1 LFTDNKYYLYGNI
14 RVKEYLSI
22 KDIMDFLKLIQEGRV
37 DDFKAKYSQKFGT
50 DNANK
55 IIMAVPQ
62 KYLDWAGKHLDM
74 VNFEENLSKVA
85 QALQKFEKISSNLP
99 ITDLFQYKNIGQLL
113 SALSDYY
120 NRQRRVVNK
129 VEGGNVVYDDGR
141 YFVVNPLTHDSSCYY
156 GKGTK
161 WCTSADTDHQF
172 KKYNEDGKLFYI
184 LDKNATT
191 NDKFYKVAL
200 LQKFDGDRTYYDAL
214 DETVKNGW
222 ILNTNKLNQI
232 LSSVDEYIKLEYP
245 EQVKIYT
252 DKELAKKEKQRLANL
267 RIQQILKERQDE
279 AQERRLD
286 GEWTLDDNCPEIGLK
301 AHALLINL
309 SENFDVDIITNQD
322 IGEIA
327 RIQNEIDRLQ
337 LEYDNDEEVRGD
349 LLDEISELEDEITE
363 FENKIDVY
371 NIIPTG
377 SFYATSQFE
386 VIGVPNLEDRTYA
399 VGDEDEMQRSAYEY
413 VDQLIDDIGYRGFNP
428 TFAKEFID
436 EKAIISYAEDLYYD
450 DVYNNTENYLDI
462 SEKNL
467 SDEQEEKIG
476 ILNSKIEKYKS
487 LISSFEDEIDND
499 EMESENNDEI
509 IEKIDEL
516 NDEITEMETE
526 IQDEIENPEGSFPDD
541 LIEDIIEK
549 QLKEVRYDVTSFMD
563 EWGLD
568 WEEYVDKDEFINGVV
583 DADGYGHTLNGY
595 DGTAEEI
602 TVLGDLYYVMR
613 ID

>member
-1 LFTDNKYYLYGNI
+1 
-14 RVKEYLSI
+14 
-22 KDIMDFLKLIQEGRV
+22 MDFLKLIQEGRV

-55 IIMAVPQ
+55 IIVAVPQ

-74 VNFEENLSKVA
+74 VNFEENFLKVA

-436 EKAIISYAEDLYYD
+436 EKAIISYAEDLFND
-450 DVYNNTENYLDI
+450 DVYNNTENYVDN
-462 SEKNL
+462 SQRNL
-467 SDEQEEKIG
+467 SDGQEEKIG

>member
-1 LFTDNKYYLYGNI
+1 
-14 RVKEYLSI
+14 
-22 KDIMDFLKLIQEGRV
+22 MDFLKLIQEGRV

-74 VNFEENLSKVA
+74 VNFEENFSKVT
-85 QALQKFEKISSNLP
+85 QALQRFEKISSNLP

-436 EKAIISYAEDLYYD
+436 EKAIISYAEDLFND
-450 DVYNNTENYLDI
+450 DVYNNTENYVDN
-462 SEKNL
+462 SQRNL
-467 SDEQEEKIG
+467 SDGQEEKIG

>member
-1 LFTDNKYYLYGNI
+1 
-14 RVKEYLSI
+14 
-22 KDIMDFLKLIQEGRV
+22 
-37 DDFKAKYSQKFGT
+37 
-50 DNANK
+50 
-55 IIMAVPQ
+55 
-62 KYLDWAGKHLDM
+62 
-74 VNFEENLSKVA
+74 
-85 QALQKFEKISSNLP
+85 
-99 ITDLFQYKNIGQLL
+99 LL

-267 RIQQILKERQDE
+267 RIQQILKEKQDE
-279 AQERRLD
+279 AQERRLN

-371 NIIPTG
+371 NIIPNG
-377 SFYATSQFE
+377 SFYSTSQFE

-399 VGDEDEMQRSAYEY
+399 VGDEDEMQRSAYDY

-436 EKAIISYAEDLYYD
+436 EKVVISYAEDLYND
-450 DVYNNTENYLDI
+450 DVYNNTENYLDN
-462 SEKNL
+462 SERNL

-516 NDEITEMETE
+516 YDEITEMETE
-526 IQDEIENPEGSFPDD
+526 IQDEIENPDGSFPDD
-541 LIEDIIEK
+541 LIEDIIKK
-549 QLKEVRYDVTSFMD
+549 QLDEVKYDVTSFMD

-583 DADGYGHTLNGY
+583 DTDGYGHTLNGY

>member
-1 LFTDNKYYLYGNI
+1 
-14 RVKEYLSI
+14 
-22 KDIMDFLKLIQEGRV
+22 MDFLKLIQEGRV

-113 SALSDYY
+113 SALSEYY

-399 VGDEDEMQRSAYEY
+399 VGDETEMQRSAYEY

-436 EKAIISYAEDLYYD
+436 EKAIISYAEDLFND
-450 DVYNNTENYLDI
+450 DVYNNTENYVDN
-462 SEKNL
+462 SQRNL
-467 SDEQEEKIG
+467 SDGQEEKIG

>member
-1 LFTDNKYYLYGNI
+1 
-14 RVKEYLSI
+14 
-22 KDIMDFLKLIQEGRV
+22 MDFLKLIQEGRV

-55 IIMAVPQ
+55 IIVAVPQ

-113 SALSDYY
+113 SALSEYY
-120 NRQRRVVNK
+120 NRQRRFVNK

-399 VGDEDEMQRSAYEY
+399 VGDETEMQRSAYEY

-436 EKAIISYAEDLYYD
+436 EKAIISYAEDLFND

>member
-1 LFTDNKYYLYGNI
+1 
-14 RVKEYLSI
+14 
-22 KDIMDFLKLIQEGRV
+22 MDFLKLIQEGRV

-55 IIMAVPQ
+55 IIVAVPQ

-74 VNFEENLSKVA
+74 VNFEENLSKVD

-161 WCTSADTDHQF
+161 WCTSADTDNQF

-279 AQERRLD
+279 AQERRLN

-377 SFYATSQFE
+377 SFYSTSQFE

-399 VGDEDEMQRSAYEY
+399 VGDEDEMQRSAYDY

-436 EKAIISYAEDLYYD
+436 EKAVISYAEDLYND
-450 DVYNNTENYLDI
+450 DVYNNTENYLDN
-462 SEKNL
+462 SERNL

-516 NDEITEMETE
+516 YDEITEMETE
-526 IQDEIENPEGSFPDD
+526 IQDEIENPDGSFPDD
-541 LIEDIIEK
+541 LIEDIIKK
-549 QLKEVRYDVTSFMD
+549 QLDEVKYDVTSFMD

-583 DADGYGHTLNGY
+583 DTDGYGHTLNGY
-595 DGTAEEI
+595 DGTA
-602 TVLGDLYYVMR
+602 
-613 ID
+613 

>member
-1 LFTDNKYYLYGNI
+1 
-14 RVKEYLSI
+14 
-22 KDIMDFLKLIQEGRV
+22 MDFLKLIQEGRV

-55 IIMAVPQ
+55 IIVAVPQ

-279 AQERRLD
+279 AQERRLN

-337 LEYDNDEEVRGD
+337 LEYDNDEELRGD

-377 SFYATSQFE
+377 SFYSTSQFE

-399 VGDEDEMQRSAYEY
+399 VGDEDEMQRSAYDY

-436 EKAIISYAEDLYYD
+436 EKAVISYAEDLYND
-450 DVYNNTENYLDI
+450 DVYNNTENYLDN
-462 SEKNL
+462 SERNL

-526 IQDEIENPEGSFPDD
+526 IQDEIENPDGSFPDD
-541 LIEDIIEK
+541 LIEDIIK
-549 QLKEVRYDVTSFMD
+549 QQLDEVKYDVTSFMD

>member
-1 LFTDNKYYLYGNI
+1 
-14 RVKEYLSI
+14 
-22 KDIMDFLKLIQEGRV
+22 MDFLKLIQEGRV

-55 IIMAVPQ
+55 IIVAVPQ

-74 VNFEENLSKVA
+74 VNFEENLLKVA

-113 SALSDYY
+113 SALSEYY

-399 VGDEDEMQRSAYEY
+399 VGDETEMQRSAYEY

>member
-55 IIMAVPQ
+55 IIVAVPQ

-113 SALSDYY
+113 SALSEYY

-286 GEWTLDDNCPEIGLK
+286 GEWTLDTNCPEIGLK

-399 VGDEDEMQRSAYEY
+399 VGDETEMQRSAYEY

-436 EKAIISYAEDLYYD
+436 EKAIISYAEDLFND

>member
-399 VGDEDEMQRSAYEY
+399 VGDETEMQRSAYEY

-436 EKAIISYAEDLYYD
+436 EKAIISYAEDLFND
-450 DVYNNTENYLDI
+450 DVYNNTENYVDN
-462 SEKNL
+462 SQRNL
-467 SDEQEEKIG
+467 SDGQEEKIG

>member
-55 IIMAVPQ
+55 IIVAVPQ

-113 SALSDYY
+113 SALSEYY

-436 EKAIISYAEDLYYD
+436 EKAIISYAEDLFND
-450 DVYNNTENYLDI
+450 DVYNNTENYVDN
-462 SEKNL
+462 SERNL
-467 SDEQEEKIG
+467 SDGQEEKIG

>member
-1 LFTDNKYYLYGNI
+1 
-14 RVKEYLSI
+14 
-22 KDIMDFLKLIQEGRV
+22 MDFLKLIQEGRV

-55 IIMAVPQ
+55 IIVAVPQ

-279 AQERRLD
+279 AQERRLN

-377 SFYATSQFE
+377 SFYSTSQFE

-399 VGDEDEMQRSAYEY
+399 VGDEDEMQRSAYDY

-436 EKAIISYAEDLYYD
+436 EKAVISYAEDLYND
-450 DVYNNTENYLDI
+450 DVYNNTENYLDN

-526 IQDEIENPEGSFPDD
+526 IQDEIENPDGSFPDD
-541 LIEDIIEK
+541 LIEDIIKK
-549 QLKEVRYDVTSFMD
+549 QLDEVKYDVTSFMD

>member
-1 LFTDNKYYLYGNI
+1 
-14 RVKEYLSI
+14 
-22 KDIMDFLKLIQEGRV
+22 MDFLKLIQEGRV

-55 IIMAVPQ
+55 IIVAVPQ

-113 SALSDYY
+113 SALSEYY

-436 EKAIISYAEDLYYD
+436 EKAIISYAEDLFND